1 MKHHTISP
9 SYTLPQ
15 AYRLQCYKVGQSVA
29 TFFEDLTLMRIA
41 SNLISNVIICL
52 CTITYMAREMLR
64 TATCL
69 WFFGF
74 SFYLLLIYFVLCS
87 LCVCQHFPVFA
98 NAFFASKSCP
108 ESYFFI
114 ASANCSDGKQ
124 CNTGSNYVQGLLQQN
139 DFLAVWDSEIG
150 SDCI

>member
-114 ASANCSDGKQ
+114 ASANCSDV
-124 CNTGSNYVQGLLQQN
+124 NNATLDPTMYRAFAAER
-139 DFLAVWDSEIG
+139 FLAVWDSEIG
-150 SDCI
+150 SDSI